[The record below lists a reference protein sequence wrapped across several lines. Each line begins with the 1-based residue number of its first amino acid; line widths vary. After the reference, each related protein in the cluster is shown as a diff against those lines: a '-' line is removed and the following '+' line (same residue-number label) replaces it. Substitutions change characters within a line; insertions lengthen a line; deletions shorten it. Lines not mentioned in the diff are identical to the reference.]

1 MCGIFGYL
9 CNKQY
14 SVGEVIVQGLKNLEY
29 RGYDSWG
36 IAVKKEKG
44 VKVLKEVGK
53 IADFSGKDLVS
64 SDIAI
69 GHTRWATC
77 GKVTDENAHP
87 HVDCS
92 GKIAVVHNGII
103 ENYHELKEELMKK
116 GHRFSSNT
124 DTEVIPHL
132 IEEYSK
138 SLDFIESVKKAT
150 SRLDGTY
157 ALLIISKDYSG
168 IIAVRNDSPLVIGV
182 AKDSYYVASDV
193 LAFIEHTKNVI
204 YLDDNEMAI
213 IDGGLKIVNLEQD
226 KIIEKPITTLNW
238 DTEKAKIGEYKHY
251 MLKEIDEQVETIG
264 RAASQDKEK
273 INSVAKKINDA
284 YGIFFIACG
293 SSYHAA
299 LCASYLFSY
308 ITKKHVNVI
317 LASEFSNYKDF
328 LTDKTLVVAISQ
340 SGETADVIDA
350 VKIAKKKGSK
360 IISIVNVIGST
371 LTRLSDDFLLI
382 NAGPEICVLSTKT
395 YTAQLSLLLLLA
407 YTCADKY
414 DGGKKE
420 IETIRKIVKSSLSKK
435 NMDKIKTLAQKIK
448 DKEHLYTIGRGINYP
463 TSLEAALKIKEVSY
477 IHAEG
482 FAGGELKH
490 GTMALIE
497 KGTPCIVFFDYSTMK
512 DTLNNAEEVKARG
525 AYIIGIAPQNND
537 VFDFFIEVPETEN
550 SGCITNIIPIQLLA
564 YNLALLRGCDPDRP
578 RNLAKSVTVK

>member
-1 MCGIFGYL
+1 MCGIFGYQS
-9 CNKQY
+9 NKPCDI
-14 SVGEVIVQGLKNLEY
+14 GEMVIEGLKKLEY

-36 IAVKKEKG
+36 ITAKTANG
-44 VKVLKEVGK
+44 LNVLKGMGKVGDV
-53 IADFSGKDLVS
+53 ANVGNSN
-64 SDIAI
+64 IAI

-77 GKVTDENAHP
+77 GKVTKENAHP

-92 GKIAVVHNGII
+92 NKISVVHNGTI
-103 ENYHELKEELMKK
+103 ENYQELREELIKK
-116 GHRFSSNT
+116 GHKFLSHT

-132 IEEYSK
+132 IEEYGK
-138 SLDFIESVKKAT
+138 GLDFVEAVKKSM
-150 SRLDGTY
+150 SRVDGTY
-157 ALLIISKDYSG
+157 ALLIVSKDYEG

-182 AKDSYYVASDV
+182 ADDGYFIASDV
-193 LAFIEHTKNVI
+193 LAFIEHTKKVI
-204 YLDDNEMAI
+204 YLDDNEMATI
-213 IDGGLKIVNLEQD
+213 NGGLKIVNMID
-226 KIIEKPITTLNW
+226 NKIVEKAITKLSW
-238 DTEKAKIGEYKHY
+238 DTEKTKIGEYKHY

-264 RAASQDKEK
+264 RAASQDKQK
-273 INSVAKKINDA
+273 IDGISKKINDA
-284 YGIFFIACG
+284 YGVFFIACG

-317 LASEFSNYKDF
+317 LASEFGNYRDF

-340 SGETADVIDA
+340 SGETADVLDA
-350 VKIAKKKGSK
+350 VKTAKKKGSK
-360 IISIVNVIGST
+360 IVSIVNVMGST
-371 LTRLSDDFLLI
+371 LTRISDDFLLI

-407 YTCADKY
+407 YSCVGRY

-420 IETIRKIVKSSLSKK
+420 IETIRRIVKVMLS
-435 NMDKIKTLAQKIK
+435 NEVENKIKALAKKIK
-448 DKEHLYTIGRGINYP
+448 DKDHLYTIGRGINYP
-463 TSLEAALKIKEVSY
+463 TALEAALKIKEVSY

-497 KGTPCIVFFDYSTMK
+497 KGTPCIVFCDYSTLK
-512 DTLNNAEEVKARG
+512 DILNNAEEVKARG
-525 AYIIGIAPQNND
+525 GYIIGISPQNNE

-550 SGCITNIIPIQLLA
+550 SGCITNIIPVQMLA
-564 YNLALLRGCDPDRP
+564 YYLAVLRGCDPDMP

>member
-1 MCGIFGYL
+1 MCGIFGYFSKQE
-9 CNKQY
+9 CNI
-14 SVGEVIVQGLKNLEY
+14 GEKIVEGLKKLEY

-36 IAVKKEKG
+36 IAVKTPNSIKT
-44 VKVLKEVGK
+44 LKEVGK
-53 IADFSGKDLVS
+53 VGQSANVGTSN
-64 SDIAI
+64 IAI

-77 GKVTDENAHP
+77 GKVTEENAHP

-92 GKIAVVHNGII
+92 DKIAVVHNGII
-103 ENYHELKEELMKK
+103 ENHHELKEELIKT
-116 GHRFSSNT
+116 GHKFSSNT

-132 IEEYSK
+132 IEEYNK
-138 SLDFIESVKKAT
+138 TLDFVESVKKAV

-157 ALLIISKDYSG
+157 ALLIISKDYKG

-182 AKDSYYVASDV
+182 AKDSYFVASDV
-193 LAFIEHTKNVI
+193 LAFIEFTKNVI
-204 YLDDNEMAI
+204 YLDDNEMAV

-226 KIIEKPITTLNW
+226 KVVEKPITTLNW

-273 INSVAKKINDA
+273 INSIAKKINDA
-284 YGIFFIACG
+284 YGVFFIACG
-293 SSYHAA
+293 SSYNAA
-299 LCASYLFSY
+299 LCASYLFSF

-340 SGETADVIDA
+340 SGETADVLDA
-350 VKIAKKKGSK
+350 VKAAKKKGSK
-360 IISIVNVIGST
+360 IISIVNVMGST

-382 NAGPEICVLSTKT
+382 NSGPEICVLSTKT

-407 YTCADKY
+407 YTCADRY

-435 NMDKIKTLAQKIK
+435 NMDKIKALAEKIK

-463 TSLEAALKIKEVSY
+463 TALEAALKIKEVSY

-490 GTMALIE
+490 GTIALVE

-537 VFDFFIEVPETEN
+537 VFDFFIEIPETEN
-550 SGCITNIIPIQLLA
+550 SGCITNIIPVQLLA
-564 YNLALLRGCDPDRP
+564 YNLAVLRGCDPDRP